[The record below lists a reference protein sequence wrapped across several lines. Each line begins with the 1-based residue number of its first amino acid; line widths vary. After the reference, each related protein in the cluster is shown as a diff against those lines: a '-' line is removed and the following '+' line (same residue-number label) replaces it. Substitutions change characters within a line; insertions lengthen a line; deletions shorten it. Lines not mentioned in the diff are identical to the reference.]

1 MNTPLSVLIPVKN
14 EAANLPRCLASV
26 RWADE
31 VWVVDSQSGDES
43 QAIAKAA
50 GAQVVQFAFSGTWPK
65 KKNWA
70 LEHLPF
76 KHDWVFILDADE
88 VLPTE
93 AEPEVRTIVEEPQ
106 HPVDGYW
113 INRRFMFMGR
123 WLKHAYYPNWNLR
136 LFRHR
141 FVRYEKLTDV
151 DTASGDNEVH
161 EHVVVQGR
169 TAWLR
174 CEMDHYAFPDVA
186 TFVEKHNRYS
196 NWEAR
201 VALDHLLGQGG
212 GHLQA
217 SRVGWRRRLKIL
229 SQHLP
234 ARPLLRFCYVYFWQR
249 GFLDGRAGYDF
260 ACLHA
265 FYEFLCVIKTR
276 ELRRRLQAE
285 SRNLK
290 KTITNGPAWLRHN

>member
-1 MNTPLSVLIPVKN
+1 MTLPVGILIPIKN

-31 VWVVDSQSGDES
+31 VWVVDSQSTDAS
-43 QAIAKAA
+43 PQIAKTA
-50 GAQVVQFAFSGTWPK
+50 GAKVIQFEFSGTWPK

-70 LEHLPF
+70 LENLPF
-76 KHDWVFILDADE
+76 KHEWVFILDADE
-88 VLPTE
+88 VLPPE
-93 AEPEVRTIVEEPQ
+93 AESDFRTIVEDPQ

-123 WLKHAYYPNWNLR
+123 WLRHAYYPNWNLR

-141 FVRYEKLTDV
+141 LGRYEKLTDSA
-151 DTASGDNEVH
+151 TASGDNEVH
-161 EHVVVQGR
+161 EHVLVEGS
-169 TAWLR
+169 TARLR

-201 VALDHLLGQGG
+201 VALDRYLRRGG
-212 GHLQA
+212 EHLQA
-217 SRVGWRRRLKIL
+217 GRVGWLRHLKIL
-229 SQHLP
+229 SLRLP
-234 ARPLLRFCYVYFWQR
+234 GRPLLRFAYVYFWQR